1 MSKKNILSQA
11 LDELKE
17 HVEWD
22 VTKEEL
28 KEEYN
33 DGFIPKLVGWI
44 IIIFVVIAIN
54 FKYIFAQITAFIIT
68 PLLLVGGSTR

>member
-44 IIIFVVIAIN
+44 IIIFVVIAIAN
-54 FKYIFAQITAFIIT
+54 
-68 PLLLVGGSTR
+68 